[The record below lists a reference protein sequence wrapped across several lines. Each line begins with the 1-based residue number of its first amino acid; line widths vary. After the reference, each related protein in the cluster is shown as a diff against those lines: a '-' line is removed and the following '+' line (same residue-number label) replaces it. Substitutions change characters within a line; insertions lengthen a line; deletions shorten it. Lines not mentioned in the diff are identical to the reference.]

1 MPFTAPSRGFVILY
15 TLAIGGMFV
24 SFMPLVMVLLP
35 LKAAAV
41 SGHERVT
48 LLSEAALGGA
58 TVASIANI
66 AFGMLSDRTYRRR
79 GTRRPWIAGG
89 LAALP
94 LAYGAF
100 HLSTGPVTMLL
111 AVAAL
116 QVAINMG
123 FSAILAMMADEVPD
137 AQKGLVGGLIGT
149 GQPIGS
155 FVAVIVVTV
164 PGLDE
169 AGRYALLCAIIVA
182 MVAPFLLLI
191 RERGAGEASAP
202 PPRLAAQRRWDFARA
217 WAARVLVQVAG
228 NALGTYGFF
237 YFVAVIG
244 ERGAGASGAPAGLI
258 ATVMAIATVVALVMT
273 VLAGK
278 FSDRVMRRKPFL
290 AVAAVAM
297 AAGLGAMALAEGP
310 VVAAG
315 GYILALSS
323 LSVFLG
329 IHSALAMQLLPAPGH
344 RGRDLGILNL
354 TNTLP
359 AIVAPLLA
367 FYLAPEHA
375 GFAPLLVTLLLL
387 TLAGGAVSLTIAGEA

>member
-35 LKAAAV
+35 LKAALV
-41 SGHERVT
+41 SQDRVA

-58 TVASIANI
+58 MVASVANI
-66 AFGMLSDRTYRRR
+66 VVGMLSDRTYRQR
-79 GTRRPWIAGG
+79 GTRRPWIAAG
-89 LAALP
+89 LIALVP
-94 LAYGAF
+94 AYAAF
-100 HLSTGPVTMLL
+100 HLSASPVSLLL

-116 QVAINMG
+116 QIAINMG
-123 FSAILAMMADEVPD
+123 FSPILAMMADEVPD
-137 AQKGLVGGLIGT
+137 SHKGLVGGLIGT

-155 FVAVIVVTV
+155 LVAVIVVTA
-164 PGLDE
+164 PLAEG
-169 AGRYALLCAIIVA
+169 GRYLLLCAIIVA

-191 RERGAGEASAP
+191 RERGEPAVTVPEAHP
-202 PPRLAAQRRWDFARA
+202 VAQRRLDFARV

-228 NALGTYGFF
+228 NALGTYGFY
-237 YFVAVIG
+237 YFMSVMG
-244 ERGAGASGAPAGLI
+244 ETGAKEGATPSGLI
-258 ATVMAIATVVALVMT
+258 ATVMAVATVVALAMT

-278 FSDRVMRRKPFL
+278 LSDRAMRRKPFL
-290 AVAAVAM
+290 AAAAVAM
-297 AAGLGAMALAEGP
+297 AAGLGAMALAQTP
-310 VVAAG
+310 ALAAG

-329 IHSALAMQLLPAPGH
+329 IHSALAMQLLPSPGH

-367 FYLAPEHA
+367 LTLAPQQQ
-375 GFAPLLVTLLLL
+375 GFGPLLVTLLLL
-387 TLAGGAVSLTIAGEA
+387 TLAGGAVVLTVVSED

>member
-15 TLAIGGMFV
+15 TVAIGGMFV

-41 SGHERVT
+41 SGPGRVT

-58 TVASIANI
+58 TVASFANI
-66 AFGMLSDRTYRRR
+66 LFGMLSDRTYRLS
-79 GTRRPWIAGG
+79 GTRRPWIAAS
-89 LAALP
+89 LAALI
-94 LAYGAF
+94 LSYAAF
-100 HLSTGPVTMLL
+100 HLSASPVSLLL
-111 AVAAL
+111 AVAML

-123 FSAILAMMADEVPD
+123 FAPILAMMADEVPD

-155 FVAVIVVTV
+155 FVAVLIVTA
-164 PGLDE
+164 PIGE
-169 AGRYALLCAIIVA
+169 AGRYVLLSAIIAA

-191 RERGAGEASAP
+191 RERGEADPLPHPVRQPS
-202 PPRLAAQRRWDFARA
+202 QRRRDFARA

-228 NALGTYGFF
+228 NALATYGFY
-237 YFVAVIG
+237 YFMSVMG
-244 ERGAGASGAPAGLI
+244 EPREAASGAPAGFI
-258 ATVMAIATVVALVMT
+258 ATVMAAATVVALAMT
-273 VLAGK
+273 VLVGK
-278 FSDRVMRRKPFL
+278 WSDRAMRRKPFL

-297 AAGLGAMALAEGP
+297 AAGLGAMALARGP
-310 VVAAG
+310 ELAAT

-323 LSVFLG
+323 MSVFLG
-329 IHSALAMQLLPAPGH
+329 IHSALAMQLLPSPRH

-367 FYLAPEHA
+367 FYLAPEIG
-375 GFAPLLVTLLLL
+375 GFGPLLVTLVLV
-387 TLAGGAVSLTIAGEA
+387 TLAGGAVVLTVAGES